1 MLWEKE
7 VMTWCVF
14 GVIFGSIIYYGV
26 VFISE
31 VFGYTPK
38 CIQRMCSNQKM
49 HHDRKEKKDQGLGDL
64 KMHDMTANPMS
75 ERQLKIMQRDKDEV
89 DKKAKMMELANSH
102 HVTEKS
108 DLMLHYKNMK
118 ARQSSMRRA
127 GSAAAAKPTS
137 GAGLGFLDKVRAQ
150 VEVEAKEERR
160 LTVGAQVTNV
170 DDML

>member
-1 MLWEKE
+1 
-7 VMTWCVF
+7 MTWCVF

-38 CIQRMCSNQKM
+38 CIQRLCSNQKM
-49 HHDRKEKKDQGLGDL
+49 HHERKETEDQGLGDL
-64 KMHDMTANPMS
+64 KMQDMTANPMS
-75 ERQLKIMQRDKDEV
+75 ERQLKIMQRDKDEA
-89 DKKAKMMELANSH
+89 DKKAKMMELANSQ

-118 ARQSSMRRA
+118 ARQS
-127 GSAAAAKPTS
+127 AAAAKPKSTS
-137 GAGLGFLDKVRAQ
+137 GSGLGFLDKVRAQ
-150 VEVEAKEERR
+150 VEVEAKEEQR

>member
-38 CIQRMCSNQKM
+38 CIQRLCSNQKM
-49 HHDRKEKKDQGLGDL
+49 HHERKETEDQGLGDL
-64 KMHDMTANPMS
+64 KMQDMTANPMS
-75 ERQLKIMQRDKDEV
+75 ERQLKIMQRDKDEA
-89 DKKAKMMELANSH
+89 DKKAKMMELANSQ

-118 ARQSSMRRA
+118 ARQS
-127 GSAAAAKPTS
+127 AAAAKPKSTS
-137 GAGLGFLDKVRAQ
+137 GSGLGFLDKVRAQ
-150 VEVEAKEERR
+150 VEVEAKEEQR